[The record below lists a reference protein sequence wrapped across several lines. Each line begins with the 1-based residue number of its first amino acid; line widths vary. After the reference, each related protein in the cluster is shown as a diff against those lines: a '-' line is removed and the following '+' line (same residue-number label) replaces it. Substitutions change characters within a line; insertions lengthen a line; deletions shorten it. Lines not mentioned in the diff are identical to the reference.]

1 MRGEKE
7 INCFDIIYN
16 SIFMS
21 NSYNKKLP
29 HEVSEKEFLDER
41 IFYEQFGA
49 GELFFGFSE
58 DDTIRFERL
67 LRSVIPNPNTS
78 EFPDFV
84 SGLGFI
90 EHFQV
95 TSSKTNR
102 KGSVHKKEE
111 SLFFEKVEA
120 EEKRFKNEMDLTPSF
135 GEVKSMYH
143 NFLFPEHSYD
153 FFVES
158 FINTWNHHIKSLE
171 KYQGVKNIGAFMIEY
186 QDMALKMRED
196 FGGVKCEVR
205 YGDLLNSQKRY
216 NYYRISRD
224 KELLNF
230 VYEFKN
236 LIKFAIMVC
245 GNNVEVINIENIP
258 ELLKLLPYKF
268 EIHAPTVMGR
278 EVSLYGISVPN
289 TVVGREEENCD

>member
-7 INCFDIIYN
+7 GNCLEIICN
-16 SIFMS
+16 SIFKP
-21 NSYNKKLP
+21 NPYNKKLLY
-29 HEVSEKEFLDER
+29 EVSEEEFLDER
-41 IFYEQFGA
+41 IFYQQFDA
-49 GELFFGFSE
+49 GEHFFGFSE

-67 LRSVIPNPNTS
+67 LRSVIPNPNIS

-84 SGLGFI
+84 SELGFI

-111 SLFFEKVEA
+111 SLFFEKVEE
-120 EEKRFKNEMDLTPSF
+120 EEKQFKNEMDITPSF
-135 GEVKSMYH
+135 GEVKPIRHTFS
-143 NFLFPEHSYD
+143 FPKHSYE

-158 FINTWNHHIKSLE
+158 FTNTWNHHIKSYE
-171 KYQGVKNIGAFMIEY
+171 KYQGVKDIGAFMIEY
-186 QDMALKMRED
+186 QDMALKMWED
-196 FGGVKCEVR
+196 FGDIKCEVR

-236 LIKFAIMVC
+236 LIKFVIMVC

-268 EIHAPTVMGR
+268 EIHAPTFMGR

-289 TVVGREEENCD
+289 AVVGKEER